1 MCVNVLFLPQTGGGL
16 QNRAEGWKDLVNHT
30 RASRPRTPS
39 RLEDNIVRYDDTIVI
54 LQKNIWYYITPNS
67 AVPKRFNKKGQ
78 KSKGNVALYPNVLHY
93 NVLNYIDFFVVENSK
108 LLSFFKL

>member
-54 LQKNIWYYITPNS
+54 LQKNILYSISPKS
-67 AVPKRFNKKGQ
+67 AVPKLSIRRAKKA
-78 KSKGNVALYPNVLHY
+78 KEMLHY
-93 NVLNYIDFFVVENSK
+93 IQMYYITMY
-108 LLSFFKL
+108 